1 MRSITVQEFVAEL
14 RAVLQ
19 AVTVELSR
27 RQAGVPGA
35 GTVAELELIR
45 NELVEVEAK
54 AASGSLPAQG
64 QRWLAASRIVT
75 DTWPN
80 HSELGNCIV
89 GLATKYRH
97 QLE

>member
-1 MRSITVQEFVAEL
+1 MRSITVQEFVSEL

-19 AVTVELSR
+19 AVTFELSQ

-35 GTVAELELIR
+35 GTVGELELIR

-54 AASGSLPAQG
+54 AASGTLPPHG

-80 HSELGNCIV
+80 NSELGNRIV

>member
-1 MRSITVQEFVAEL
+1 MRSITVQAFVAEL
-14 RAVLQ
+14 RVVLQ
-19 AVTVELSR
+19 AVAAELSQ

-35 GTVAELELIR
+35 GTVGELELIR
-45 NELVEVEAK
+45 DELAEVEAK
-54 AASGSLPAQG
+54 ADAGTLPPSG

-80 HSELGNCIV
+80 HSELGNRIV

>member
-1 MRSITVQEFVAEL
+1 MRSITVQAFVAEL
-14 RAVLQ
+14 RALLQ
-19 AVTVELSR
+19 AVTFELSQ

-35 GTVAELELIR
+35 GTVGELQAIRDELAE
-45 NELVEVEAK
+45 VAAK
-54 AASGSLPAQG
+54 ADAGTLPPHG

-80 HSELGNCIV
+80 DSELGNQIV
-89 GLATKYRH
+89 GLASKYRH